1 MNLDDVLKKLSFK
14 KNLDRPKKKA
24 RRLSLPSEV
33 TGMSLQILTLLSLL
47 YLEDQRLLLNKEDF
61 LQLEDNTLSLSHQE
75 AELHASLVVAQ
86 SCLELDIASYNNL
99 KSKYF
104 SVLSRSEEVAK

>member
-1 MNLDDVLKKLSFK
+1 MLS
-14 KNLDRPKKKA
+14 P
-24 RRLSLPSEV
+24 
-33 TGMSLQILTLLSLL
+33 L

-61 LQLEDNTLSLSHQE
+61 LQLEDNTLSLSRQE
-75 AELHASLVVAQ
+75 AELHARLVVAQ
-86 SCLELDIASYNNL
+86 SCLELDIASYSNL